1 MLCEYSFKIQQSY
14 AIGSDSCCIRSPLQN
29 QVTSLVID
37 QGKELDKIHYIDH
50 PTIQFNK
57 QESVEM
63 PFRYVVDEAT
73 QAPTMPSG
81 MKELLYEDMNK
92 GFDL

>member
-1 MLCEYSFKIQQSY
+1 MKILLSHFTLV
-14 AIGSDSCCIRSPLQN
+14 SSSLTDVLQ

-37 QGKELDKIHYIDH
+37 QGKELDKIHYVDH

-63 PFRYVVDEAT
+63 PFRYVVDEST
-73 QAPTMPSG
+73 QGPTMPTG
-81 MKELLYEDMNK
+81 MKDLLYEDMNK

>member
-1 MLCEYSFKIQQSY
+1 MLK
-14 AIGSDSCCIRSPLQN
+14 

-37 QGKELDKIHYIDH
+37 QGKELEKIHYIDH

-73 QAPTMPSG
+73 QGPTMPTG
-81 MKELLYEDMNK
+81 MKTLLYEDMNK